1 MSKLKINMHGKRA
14 LRDKEAEGLI
24 RRAAR
29 AAWES
34 FDYPFNGEVDI
45 TLTDNE
51 GIREINR
58 EYREIDSAT
67 DVLSFPIEE
76 FFDGNTLMTLIGQR
90 LFYNCI
96 LASIDPETGMLAL
109 GDMIIS
115 VERAREQ
122 AGEYGHSFDREC
134 AYLTVHS
141 MLHLVGYDHLDEG
154 EQKKRMR
161 HMEETVMTSM
171 GLERE

>member
-34 FDYPFNGEVDI
+34 FDYPFKGEVDI

-76 FFDGNTLMTLIGQR
+76 FFEGQPPEDVGMD
-90 LFYNCI
+90 
-96 LASIDPETGMLAL
+96 IDPETGMLAL

>member
-34 FDYPFNGEVDI
+34 FDYPFECEVDI

-76 FFDGNTLMTLIGQR
+76 FSEGQPPEDVGMD
-90 LFYNCI
+90 
-96 LASIDPETGMLAL
+96 IDPETGMLAL

>member
-34 FDYPFNGEVDI
+34 FDYPFEGEVDI

-76 FFDGNTLMTLIGQR
+76 FSEGQPPEDVGMD
-90 LFYNCI
+90 
-96 LASIDPETGMLAL
+96 IDPETGMLAL

>member
-34 FDYPFNGEVDI
+34 FDYPFKGEVDI

-76 FFDGNTLMTLIGQR
+76 FSEGQPPKDVGMD
-90 LFYNCI
+90 
-96 LASIDPETGMLAL
+96 IDPETGRLAL

>member
-24 RRAAR
+24 RRTAR

-76 FFDGNTLMTLIGQR
+76 FSEGQPPEDVGMD
-90 LFYNCI
+90 
-96 LASIDPETGMLAL
+96 IDPETGMLAL

>member
-34 FDYPFNGEVDI
+34 FDYPFEGEVDI

-76 FFDGNTLMTLIGQR
+76 FSEGQPPEDVGMD
-90 LFYNCI
+90 
-96 LASIDPETGMLAL
+96 IDPETGRLAL

>member
-1 MSKLKINMHGKRA
+1 MSKLKINMHGKRT
-14 LRDKEAEGLI
+14 LRDKEAEVLI

-34 FDYPFNGEVDI
+34 FDYPFKGEVDI

-76 FFDGNTLMTLIGQR
+76 FSEGQPPEDVGMD
-90 LFYNCI
+90 
-96 LASIDPETGMLAL
+96 IDPETGMLAL

>member
-34 FDYPFNGEVDI
+34 FDYPFEGEVDI

-76 FFDGNTLMTLIGQR
+76 FSEGQPPEDVGMD
-90 LFYNCI
+90 
-96 LASIDPETGMLAL
+96 IDPETGRLAL

-122 AGEYGHSFDREC
+122 AGEYGHGFDREC

>member
-29 AAWES
+29 AAWDS
-34 FDYPFNGEVDI
+34 FDYPFEGEVDI

-76 FFDGNTLMTLIGQR
+76 FSEGQPPEDVGMD
-90 LFYNCI
+90 
-96 LASIDPETGMLAL
+96 IDPETGMLAL